1 MCPDQGQRIGDREPS
16 TGTPHGGGDR
26 EAPPRALRDGGD
38 DRPPGA
44 RTEEAA
50 QGPPEAPPDAAG
62 RPGRGR
68 WVRRLAAPVAA
79 AAVGAALAVGGV
91 PAGLYDPLA
100 CAVAEIACPPS
111 QDNGEIPVLRPMSA
125 AEVATAGAYVGLGDS
140 YSSGEGAF
148 GEQDEQAPVNPGATA
163 CRRSRESYVPQVG
176 EAYRFPE
183 GVEFWACGGATTRG
197 VLRGQHGHTPQ
208 IERIGPATSLVTLTL
223 GGNDAGFSPVLT
235 ECFTRV
241 TWSDACVRQ
250 EPEVRRRIER
260 LGHDLYEVIAEIRR
274 RAPRARIIVVGYPR
288 PFPKS
293 PAEEVRGLGPLPAVS
308 LTPDDQLWLNRMT
321 KELDDQI
328 ARVANGIDRLIA
340 AFRGQGS
347 VEYLDAYDAFDG
359 HEVGTA
365 QPYLNGLVLELG
377 VPPVNPH
384 SFHPNRDGYRRLGE
398 LVKQR
403 VAQGPDR
410 PLYNYRV
417 ETR

>member
-1 MCPDQGQRIGDREPS
+1 MCPDKGQRIGDRAPS
-16 TGTPHGGGDR
+16 TEAPHGGGR
-26 EAPPRALRDGGD
+26 EVPRREPREHAD
-38 DRPPGA
+38 DPPGPRWDTD
-44 RTEEAA
+44 RTEPHP
-50 QGPPEAPPDAAG
+50 QPPAPG
-62 RPGRGR
+62 PGRAG
-68 WVRRLAAPVAA
+68 WARRLAAPLAA
-79 AAVGAALAVGGV
+79 AAIGVALAVGGLSL
-91 PAGLYDPLA
+91 GLYASLA
-100 CAVAEIACPPS
+100 CAVADLACPPGR
-111 QDNGEIPVLRPMSA
+111 DVGEIPVLRPMSA
-125 AEVATAGAYVGLGDS
+125 AEVATSGAYVGLGDS

-148 GEQDEQAPVNPGATA
+148 GEQDERAPVNPGATA

-176 EAYRFPE
+176 DAYRFPE
-183 GVEFWACGGATTRG
+183 GVEFWACGGATTG
-197 VLRGQHGHTPQ
+197 AVLRGQHGHTPQ

-241 TWSDACVRQ
+241 TWSDDCVRQ

-260 LGHDLYEVIAEIRR
+260 LGHDLYEVIAEIHR

-293 PAEEVRGLGPLPAVS
+293 PTDQVRGLGPVPAVS
-308 LTPDDQLWLNRMT
+308 LTVEDQLWLNRMT
-321 KELDDQI
+321 RELDDQI

-340 AFRGQGS
+340 AFRGPGS

-365 QPYLNGLVLELG
+365 QPYLNGLVLEVG

-398 LVKQR
+398 LVRQR
-403 VAQGPDR
+403 IEQGPQR
-410 PLYNYRV
+410 PLHNYRV